1 MGMSNLSTTS
11 DDILRCAR
19 SLIIAGGYNGFS
31 YADISKV
38 VGIRNASIH
47 HHFPSKADLVRALV
61 ARYREE
67 AEAGIAELERHISE
81 PVEQLRAYTAYWEAC
96 IANASAPFCVCALLA
111 SEIPVLPEEVVL
123 EVRAHFRAL
132 SAWLTSVLE
141 RGAKQGSLRLT
152 GTAKAEAEV
161 FMATVH
167 GAMLSARAYDDAKIF
182 GVVTRPLL
190 ERLVAQH

>member
-1 MGMSNLSTTS
+1 MTNLSPTAE
-11 DDILRCAR
+11 DILRCAR
-19 SLIIAGGYNGFS
+19 TLIIAGGYNGFS

-47 HHFPSKADLVRALV
+47 HHFPTKSDLVRTLV

-67 AEAGIAELERHISE
+67 AQVGIAALERNVSD
-81 PVEQLRAYTAYWEAC
+81 PGEQLRAYIAYWEAC
-96 IANASAPFCVCALLA
+96 ITDANAPICVCALLA
-111 SEIPVLPEEVVL
+111 GQIPVLPEDVAM

-141 RGAKQGSLRLT
+141 RGTKQGSLRPS
-152 GTAKAEAEV
+152 GTAKMEAET

-167 GAMLSARAYDDAKIF
+167 GAMLSARAYGDAKMF
-182 GVVTRPLL
+182 GSVVRPVLD
-190 ERLVAQH
+190 RLIVRP